1 MKKLLLIFIFLSFN
15 LFAESLKPQSQLAF
29 EKELQSVK
37 NEVDKK
43 CFPDKYGTRAC
54 EKAKE
59 AEENF
64 WKDKR
69 DNMTRVDNWVCKY
82 TNTYKWVPR
91 KERSGDTPYNQPE
104 DVYRLLGAYCN
115 DAYSPAGIASF
126 THKFKMEME
135 VEIPFNKVTNVEP
148 LYQGDVIAVSGRI
161 DLTHSIQKHFSGYRI
176 KIIADSFKVIKK
188 EGSLTDANTKDN
200 TGKKKES
207 LTDSDAED
215 KTNNKIKK
223 LLEIARGEKKQN
235 EIDQLEA
242 EKLKQEAER
251 KKHLQEVE
259 LRERKQRENDLKEAE
274 RIRQEAERKKQEA
287 EYQKQQAKL
296 RELQT
301 DLAKFEKNEKALED
315 QYIGYKTDV
324 SKLIYKHIKYPRV
337 MQLRGRQKS
346 LEAHLIID
354 NNGSY
359 EVLFPSGDTGPFEKA
374 VVNAVYASEP
384 LPKPPGLDSN
394 VKLKLIIPF
403 NFSLN

>member
-29 EKELQSVK
+29 EKELQSV
-37 NEVDKK
+37 NEEVDKK

-59 AEENF
+59 AKENF

-82 TNTYKWVPR
+82 TNTYKWVP
-91 KERSGDTPYNQPE
+91 SE
-104 DVYRLLGAYCN
+104 DDYRLLGHFCN

-126 THKFKMEME
+126 THNFKMQME
-135 VEIPFNKVTNVEP
+135 VVIPFNEVTNVEP

-161 DLTHSIQKHFSGYRI
+161 DPTMSIQKHFSGYRI

-188 EGSLTDANTKDN
+188 EGSLTDANTKNN

-215 KTNNKIKK
+215 KTNNKTKK

-251 KKHLQEVE
+251 KKHLQEAE
-259 LRERKQRENDLKEAE
+259 LREKKQRENDLKEAE
-274 RIRQEAERKKQEA
+274 RLRQEAERKKQEA

-301 DLAKFEKNEKALED
+301 EQAILEKNEKALED
-315 QYIGYKTDV
+315 QYIKNGYKTDV

-337 MQLRGRQKS
+337 MQHRGRQKS

-359 EVLFPSGDTGPFEKA
+359 EVHFPSNDFGPFEKA

-394 VKLKLIIPF
+394 VKLKLRIPF